1 MVNINKKEDA
11 GMYDWKKQKNRQTK
25 NQKKPLKGHNGRGLH
40 VTVKDPKLMILAV
53 IVLVVCCVWG
63 GYKAYMYHTQA
74 RYQIP
79 GHIYAVKVNKN
90 SKLAKQAL
98 GADTDTPKAQQAKA
112 QAESDKPT
120 YFVFGKNNHAVAM
133 TEKKSQAQSWV
144 KDDHKIKKNANDISY
159 KVGKNS
165 VDFKVTSDV
174 PGKGSVSM
182 PFVSG
187 DDLKFHQ
194 NGNKVDGNWSMSLFG
209 ISFKLP
215 KDTMT
220 VYNVK

>member
-1 MVNINKKEDA
+1 
-11 GMYDWKKQKNRQTK
+11 MYDWKKSKDRQTK
-25 NQKKPLKGHNGRGLH
+25 NQKKLRKSRNVNGRVRGLH
-40 VTVKDPKLMILAV
+40 VTVKDPKLMILAA
-53 IVLVVCCVWG
+53 IVLVVCCAWG

-98 GADTDTPKAQQAKA
+98 GADADTPKAQQAKA

-133 TEKKSQAQSWV
+133 TEKKSQAESWV

-159 KVGKNS
+159 KAGKNS

-182 PFVSG
+182 PVVSG

-194 NGNKVDGNWSMSLFG
+194 DGNKVYGKWSMSLFG
-209 ISFKLP
+209 ISLKLP